1 MRIKKL
7 FTLFSFIITLFF
19 VTSVSAM
26 NQREKMLVGSW
37 KPVKIAPYVQNK
49 HNDPVVKTRKV
60 ADTTAGVKKDTGKET
75 IAVKDAKKKADQ
87 LQHYMDTQMRT
98 TFTLNADKTCRIQ
111 NPSKEIEGKW
121 KLKKKGS
128 SLVIKVPGMTQNGTL
143 ELVTL
148 NDTVAMAIQRTNLG
162 DMIIRYRKQ

>member
-1 MRIKKL
+1 MRIMKL
-7 FTLFSFIITLFF
+7 FTLFSFVITLFF

-26 NQREKMLVGSW
+26 NQREKMLIGSW
-37 KPVKIAPYVQNK
+37 KPVKIAPYVQST
-49 HNDPVVKTRKV
+49 HHDAVAKTKKV
-60 ADTTAGVKKDTGKET
+60 ADTSSIVKKDTGKET
-75 IAVKDAKKKADQ
+75 IAAKDAKKKADQ

-98 TFTLNADKTCRIQ
+98 TFTLNADKTCKIQ
-111 NPSKEIEGKW
+111 NPGKAIEGKW

-128 SLVIKVPGMTQNGTL
+128 CLVIKVPGMTQSGTL

-148 NDTVAMAIQRTNLG
+148 SDTVAMAIQRTNLG